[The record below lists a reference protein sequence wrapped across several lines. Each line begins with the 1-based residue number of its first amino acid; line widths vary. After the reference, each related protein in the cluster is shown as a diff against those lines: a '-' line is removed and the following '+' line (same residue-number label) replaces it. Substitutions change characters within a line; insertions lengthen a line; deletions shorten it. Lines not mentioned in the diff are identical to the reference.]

1 MVKLCGFKM
10 LASNY
15 LGITE
20 QSLFSNIEMLIET
33 TKAAEVAE
41 HLLKNEEPEI
51 ALRGLIEF
59 LEGKKKE
66 SDETQASEAEGT
78 EEVEGKVG
86 NGTTEV
92 EKGKHIK
99 KLL

>member
-1 MVKLCGFKM
+1 M

-78 EEVEGKVG
+78 EEVEGKGG